1 MSTSNIENLVMKI
14 IGMSKKSPFYFYDL
28 LKVFSSTPYRDILI
42 AWGKVREQ
50 IQFERDE
57 VGHYVYPKGK

>member
-1 MSTSNIENLVMKI
+1 MSR
-14 IGMSKKSPFYFYDL
+14 KSPFYFYDL

-42 AWGKVREQ
+42 AWGKVREK
-50 IQFERDE
+50 IQFDRDE